1 MFTGLVEAVGSLRKK
16 AMRDRGARL
25 TIACDL
31 GVLALGESVNV
42 SGACLTVVASTADAF
57 EADLSRETLDRTTLG
72 HASIGAKLNL
82 ERAMTLGGR
91 MGGHVVTGHVDG
103 VGELVAKERANDATA
118 LSFAVG
124 RELAPYLAEKGSVT
138 VDGVSLTVNG
148 VSDARDRTT
157 FHLMVIPHT
166 ENVTTL
172 GALEIGAKVNLEV
185 DVMARYVKRQL
196 DYAAKNE
203 ATDGAAHDA
212 RLLEKLKSA
221 GFV

>member
-1 MFTGLVEAVGSLRKK
+1 MFTGLVEAVGSLRAKS
-16 AMRDRGARL
+16 MRDRGARL
-25 TIACDL
+25 TIASDL
-31 GVLALGESVNV
+31 GVLELGESVSV
-42 SGACLTVVASTADAF
+42 SGACLTVVASTEGAF

-72 HASIGAKLNL
+72 LAALGTRLNL
-82 ERAMTLGGR
+82 ERAMKLGGR

-103 VGELVAKERANDATA
+103 LGELVAKERAVDATA

-124 RELAPYLAEKGSVT
+124 TDLAPYLAEKGSVT

-148 VSDARDRTT
+148 VSDAGDRTV

-166 ENVTTL
+166 EKMTTL
-172 GALEIGAKVNLEV
+172 GALEVSAKVNIEV

-196 DYAAKNE
+196 DYATKHE
-203 ATDGAAHDA
+203 ATGAAHDA
-212 RLLEKLKSA
+212 RLFEKLKSA